1 MALTIRDVRH
11 LVLFLLILAA
21 LPMLVY
27 PNTLG
32 FGIGLTGW
40 SYVAGELLFFLA
52 VSMIF
57 NRDTSLTRGAA
68 AAVLIWAGRIAMS
81 GVFCLF
87 LMGMERVAPAAA
99 WSDAYLEFPPA
110 VYLFTLTA
118 PFVFNSTVRSIMAKK
133 RRVRKHTSERIIID
147 GAARATTM
155 TTPSAPVPRDYS
167 VTAVPQPRPTAE
179 FLERTFQHAVQ
190 HVGEYSGVL
199 CAMLIDG
206 EGLPVAGWS
215 RGRYDQEMW
224 SALARKIVDD
234 VNRTCAQGGT
244 VHPQT
249 LEFKTGQERFYLQRV
264 ADMWLL
270 SIADAASDEL
280 EKIRVH
286 QAVDMVLRHL
296 QDRYRNLY
304 MSEAGRSYAGSTV

>member
-21 LPMLVY
+21 LPMLPY

-32 FGIGLTGW
+32 FGIGLVGW
-40 SYVAGELLFFLA
+40 SYIACELLFFLA
-52 VSMIF
+52 ASMVF
-57 NRDTSLTRGAA
+57 NRETSLTRGATS
-68 AAVLIWAGRIAMS
+68 AVLTWIGRVAMS

-87 LMGMERVAPAAA
+87 LIGMERVPVATA
-99 WSDAYLEFPPA
+99 WSDAFLNFKPA
-110 VYLFTLTA
+110 VYLFSLTA
-118 PFVFNSTVRSIMAKK
+118 PFVFNSTLRSLMAKK
-133 RRVRKHTSERIIID
+133 KRIRKHNSERIIID
-147 GAARATTM
+147 GGVRPAQAPG
-155 TTPSAPVPRDYS
+155 PSREHAVIPV
-167 VTAVPQPRPTAE
+167 AQPRSASE
-179 FLERTFQHAVQ
+179 YFDRSFQDAVQ

-224 SALARKIVDD
+224 SALARRIIDD

-249 LEFKTGQERFYLQRV
+249 LEFKTGQERFFLQRV

-296 QDRYRNLY
+296 QDRYKNLY